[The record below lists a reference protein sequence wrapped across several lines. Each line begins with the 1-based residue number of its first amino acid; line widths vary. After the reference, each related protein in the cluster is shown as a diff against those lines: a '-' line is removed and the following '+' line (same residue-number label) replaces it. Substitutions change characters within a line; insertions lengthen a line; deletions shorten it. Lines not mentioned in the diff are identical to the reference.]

1 MAKAS
6 RKKIEEE
13 IITEPIVETIE
24 ETEISPETEQET
36 IKEEPIFVP
45 DIPAQV
51 VEEVKVVEVEPVV
64 NSGIESETEFLIR
77 LMNYQNNGGW
87 GRHLNP
93 MIKERIELINK

>member
-6 RKKIEEE
+6 RKKTEEE
-13 IITEPIVETIE
+13 ITEPIVETIE
-24 ETEISPETEQET
+24 ETEISTETKQET

-51 VEEVKVVEVEPVV
+51 VEEVKVVEPVV